1 MMAINLLL
9 KTTLTLLLVTSL
21 FGCNQQP
28 LYKYIGIVTKVHD
41 GDSIHI
47 TPSGQKRVIIRLAGI
62 DAPELKQSFGIAS
75 RDKLRSMILNQPAE
89 ARCHKTDRYKRHV
102 CVVYFN
108 GQDINLQM
116 TKSGMAW
123 HYKDYQ
129 NEQSQF
135 QRWAYA
141 LAESTARAG
150 DRGLWSG
157 DSVAP
162 WVYRKQN

>member
-1 MMAINLLL
+1 MGSMIFRVFG
-9 KTTLTLLLVTSL
+9 LVLIISCNIACSTSPSIK
-21 FGCNQQP
+21 NT
-28 LYKYIGIVTKVHD
+28 YTGIVTKVHD

-47 TPSGQKRVIIRLAGI
+47 TPAGQKRVVIRLAGI
-62 DAPELKQSFGIAS
+62 DAPELKQPFGIAS
-75 RDKLRSMILNQPAE
+75 RDKLRSMVLNQPAE
-89 ARCHKTDRYKRHV
+89 ARCHKVDRYKRQV

-116 TKSGMAW
+116 VKSGMAW

-129 NEQSQF
+129 GEQSQL
-135 QRWAYA
+135 QRWVYA
-141 LAESTARAG
+141 LAEITGRAS

-162 WVYRKQN
+162 WLYRKQN